1 MLIVAAL
8 GGNALLQRGEKL
20 AAQIQQHH
28 VVDAVAQLAQLCEGN
43 ELIVT
48 HGNGPQVGLLAIESA
63 SDPELEHP
71 FPFDVLGAQ
80 TQGMIGYWLLQAF
93 KNAVPERESVALVT
107 QTLVELDDPAFT
119 HPTKFVGH
127 GYDQL
132 EAQALAE
139 KNAWTIAPDGALWR
153 RVVASP
159 EPREVIEA
167 AAIERLVRHGTIVIG
182 VGGGGVPVVRE
193 GGLLRGIDAVIDK
206 DLATALLAITIGA
219 DLMVL
224 VTDVAGVMQNYGTP
238 EARVVSSTTVEELRA
253 QSFAS
258 GSMGPKVEAACRF
271 AEATGRR
278 AVIGALDDVL
288 GLVEGTSGTSV
299 RVRS

>member
-139 KNAWTIAPDGALWR
+139 KNAWTIAPDGTLWR

-238 EARVVSSTTVEELRA
+238 EARVVPSTTVEELRA

-288 GLVEGTSGTSV
+288 GLVEGTSGTS
-299 RVRS
+299 